1 MALNITTSRIE
12 GVIVVYLSGA
22 IFFGEESASLRLL
35 VKDLLKQS
43 RQIVLDLG
51 DVTYID
57 SGGLGTL
64 MALYVS
70 ARKIGGDVRL
80 ARVGHHPKEVLQIT
94 KLVTLF
100 EVFDKTEN
108 AIASFKKTAATT

>member
-1 MALNITTSRIE
+1 MTLNTTTSNVD
-12 GVIVVYLSGA
+12 GVFVVYLSGA
-22 IFFGEESASLRLL
+22 IHFGEESASLRSL
-35 VKDLLKQS
+35 VKDLLSKSSQV
-43 RQIVLDLG
+43 VLDLG

-64 MALYVS
+64 VALYVS

-80 ARVGHHPKEVLQIT
+80 ARVGHQPKEVLQIT

-108 AIASFKKTAATT
+108 AIASFKKTAAAT